1 MKTLLIKTILLFG
14 FSMISMQANAL
25 FIDSDGHTVLD
36 FAEFSNLDTVNNYGG
51 INWSNTL
58 VISAPGVGDN
68 LAGANG
74 NSWAGGINLS
84 SDNGFDLYDAYFNTY
99 TDASFIVNGL
109 TVDGTTL
116 TQSFDIAANDGW
128 TQINFDFFNVQTLDI
143 STLNPTQFIIDN
155 VDVPEPSTLALLGLG
170 LLGFSL
176 SRLKHTA

>member
-1 MKTLLIKTILLFG
+1 MKTLIIKAIFFFG

-36 FAEFSNLDTVNNYGG
+36 FAEFNNIDTVNNYGG

-58 VISAPGVGDN
+58 VISMPGEGGN
-68 LAGANG
+68 LAGANA
-74 NSWAGGINLS
+74 NSWSGGINLS

-109 TVDGTTL
+109 TLEGSSL
-116 TQSFDIAANDGW
+116 TQSFDISANDGW
-128 TQINFDFFNVQTLDI
+128 TQINFDFFNVQSLDI
-143 STLNPTQFIIDN
+143 STLNPTQFAIDN

-176 SRLKHTA
+176 TRLKRNI